1 MVIKTDDTLNAS
13 TLVSFSGA
21 RTSLVPNDFRSQ
33 IGENGETNCGLL
45 RLFLTVL
52 QNPNYGIHPD
62 PYDCTS
68 ILLLMSWN
76 FAVGSK
82 EYLQNFSGS
91 SLKFEK
97 LLRINLEPTSDC

>member
-45 RLFLTVL
+45 RLFLTLL
-52 QNPNYGIHPD
+52 QNPNSAIHLD
-62 PYDCTS
+62 PFDCNL
-68 ILLLMSWN
+68 ILLLRSWN
-76 FAVGSK
+76 FCSR
-82 EYLQNFSGS
+82 E
-91 SLKFEK
+91 
-97 LLRINLEPTSDC
+97 